1 MEKKQMEIINLVMRQ
16 TNYTKEEVEI
26 KLSEL
31 NNNYLAVI
39 KGYILQDKKPEPSI
53 KKEQSINQ
61 QIMKELRTFM
71 DNVNDQYDKRTQQKE
86 RMAYYRQGRK
96 DVSGTEVL
104 DEDSTIKKNELGNI
118 VPKKLN

>member
-1 MEKKQMEIINLVMRQ
+1 MEIINLVMRQ